1 MYREVTCWNTGNT
14 YLVTNTE
21 NLPVGMR
28 WYSRDED
35 GYYTPKYNKT
45 TYKINK
51 VADKPS
57 IYKRDWFQCRKDEYK
72 YAFTERTSRVVTTDK
87 DVYYNAN
94 KDRFISRTANKTEKE
109 VVYGLPYTAQL
120 IVW

>member
-28 WYSRDED
+28 WYSREED
-35 GYYTPKYNKT
+35 GYYTPRYNKT
-45 TYKINK
+45 SYKINK
-51 VADKPS
+51 TTTKPS

-72 YAFTERTSRVVTTDK
+72 YAFTERTTRVTTTDK
-87 DVYYNAN
+87 DVYYNDR
-94 KDRFISRTANKTEKE
+94 KDRFISKSKVSNDFTVE
-109 VVYGLPYTAQL
+109 YGLPYTAQL